1 MTDGEAAE
9 ILRIVR
15 DLPSGTVVTYG
26 DISREVYG
34 HTKAGPAVGAVIKA
48 ETDNAE
54 RDGTP
59 GGFPW
64 WRVVSKGL
72 RPHGDAREWLAREG
86 VTLRPDGSV
95 HPKHHAPKRV
105 GAVPGDGGRPTI
117 EGRLGRDPEPLPEWL
132 DGTDPPRFDR
142 GAFFASRTVYYPGSG
157 EDGHPLRLC
166 NRSRSA
172 HCFVYVDHGD
182 EYGQDAFGQGL
193 LVPKHDPS
201 GYRSRIRGYGLA
213 RWEPVPVDVLRPG
226 GWTRNSSWP
235 HRTRVELKRRRDLG
249 RILGDR
255 DTFAFFAV
263 MDRMDGF
270 GDGHG
275 APRLAILFIGGD
287 GFALYDAL
295 YCQRDGTP
303 PPFLATIQDH
313 GFGGNWNRFG
323 GDDPRDSR
331 DGLLERIARE
341 SGVLPEFLL
350 VGDSTRPWANYADTE
365 AVAEPGGMHGHPRR
379 LFRREGRE
387 PE

>member
-15 DLPSGTVVTYG
+15 RLRPGTVVTYG
-26 DISREVYG
+26 DVSREVYG
-34 HTKAGPAVGAVIKA
+34 HTKAGPAVGQVIRA

-54 RDGTP
+54 RDGRP
-59 GGFPW
+59 GSFPW

-72 RPHGDAREWLAREG
+72 RPHEGADGWLAREG
-86 VTLRPDGSV
+86 VTLRPGGSV

-105 GAVPGDGGRPTI
+105 GAVPGDGRPTI
-117 EGRLGRDPEPLPEWL
+117 EGMLGRDPEPLPEWL

-157 EDGHPLRLC
+157 EDGQPLRLC

-226 GWTRNSSWP
+226 GWTRNP
-235 HRTRVELKRRRDLG
+235 GCHELTGVDLERREDLG
-249 RILGDR
+249 KVLGPR
-255 DTFAFFAV
+255 ETFAFFAV
-263 MDRMDGF
+263 MDRTDDF

-287 GFALYDAL
+287 GFAFYDAL
-295 YCQRDGTP
+295 YCQGDGTP

-313 GFGGNWNRFG
+313 GFGGNWDRFG
-323 GDDPRDSR
+323 R
-331 DGLLERIARE
+331 DGLLERIAGE

-350 VGDSTRPWANYADTE
+350 VGESRSRRKPEPLRNHWKNYTNTE
-365 AVAEPGGMHGHPRR
+365 ADAEPGGMHGIPRR
-379 LFRREGRE
+379 LFRREGA
-387 PE
+387 